1 MLQKDLNEII
11 ENQTDVIQAL
21 KEADNFYIC
30 HYCKKREQ
38 IEHRRCFWDS
48 KSKIWETKNG
58 KLAVTCVA
66 MDSEEHTIV
75 GYRTFTDI
83 FNITGRVA
91 KFPTSE
97 AVQGVPP
104 DIVRTAERSIIQS
117 LTKAIPNFIGGPATK
132 SN

>member
-1 MLQKDLNEII
+1 MLKKDLDHELINDQE
-11 ENQTDVIQAL
+11 VIQSL
-21 KEADNFYIC
+21 KEADHFYIC
-30 HYCKKREQ
+30 HYSKKNER

-48 KSKIWETKNG
+48 KSKIWETSKG

-66 MDSEEHTIV
+66 MDNAEHTIV

-97 AVQGVPP
+97 VVQ
-104 DIVRTAERSIIQS
+104 
-117 LTKAIPNFIGGPATK
+117 
-132 SN
+132 

>member
-1 MLQKDLNEII
+1 MTMLKKDLDHELINDQE
-11 ENQTDVIQAL
+11 VIQSL
-21 KEADNFYIC
+21 KEADHFYIC
-30 HYCKKREQ
+30 HYCKKRDQ
-38 IEHRRCFWDS
+38 IEHRRCFWDD

-66 MDSEEHTIV
+66 MDNEEHTIV

-97 AVQGVPP
+97 AVQ
-104 DIVRTAERSIIQS
+104 
-117 LTKAIPNFIGGPATK
+117 
-132 SN
+132 

>member
-1 MLQKDLNEII
+1 MTMLQKDLDHELINDQE
-11 ENQTDVIQAL
+11 VIKSL
-21 KEADNFYIC
+21 KEADHFYIC
-30 HYCKKREQ
+30 HFCKKRDQ
-38 IEHRRCFWDS
+38 IEYRRCFWDD

-66 MDSEEHTIV
+66 MDNEEHTIV

-97 AVQGVPP
+97 AVQ
-104 DIVRTAERSIIQS
+104 
-117 LTKAIPNFIGGPATK
+117 
-132 SN
+132 

>member
-1 MLQKDLNEII
+1 MLEKDLNHELIDD
-11 ENQTDVIQAL
+11 QQVIQSL
-21 KEADNFYIC
+21 KEADHFYIC
-30 HYCKKREQ
+30 YYSKKNEC

-48 KSKIWETKNG
+48 KSKIWETKKG

-66 MDSEEHTIV
+66 MDNEEHTIV

-97 AVQGVPP
+97 AVQ
-104 DIVRTAERSIIQS
+104 
-117 LTKAIPNFIGGPATK
+117 
-132 SN
+132 